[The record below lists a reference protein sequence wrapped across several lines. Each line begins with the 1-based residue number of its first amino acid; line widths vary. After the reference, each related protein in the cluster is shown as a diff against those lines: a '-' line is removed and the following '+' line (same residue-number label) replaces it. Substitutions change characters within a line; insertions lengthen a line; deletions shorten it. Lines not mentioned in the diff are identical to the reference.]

1 MKVSLAPL
9 IFLTSLAGLG
19 GTLVA
24 GPFETDIMPILKGK
38 CAKCHMEGE
47 SKGGLALDAEEISK
61 EIGPTKLIRPG
72 DPDNSDMMQCVLLP
86 EDDED
91 HMPPK
96 GKGQP
101 LNDAE
106 KTKLKEWIMAGA
118 VLGDAAPTTMTPE
131 APKTGLAAAPVE
143 EDWTNNA
150 GKTIRAILVRV
161 DGANAVLKINGNEV
175 PYPIANLNP
184 ASQERVKAFSAKAQ

>member
-1 MKVSLAPL
+1 MKASLAPL
-9 IFLTSLAGLG
+9 IFVTAFGGLG
-19 GTLVA
+19 GTLLA

-61 EIGPTKLIRPG
+61 EIGPSKLIRPG
-72 DPDNSDMMQCVLLP
+72 DADNSDMMQCVLLP

-101 LNDAE
+101 LTDAE

-118 VLGDAAPTTMTPE
+118 VLGDAPPAATTPE
-131 APKTGLAAAPVE
+131 APKTGMAAAPVE
-143 EDWTNNA
+143 EDWTNA
-150 GKTIRAILVRV
+150 EGKTIRAILVRV
-161 DGANAVLKINGNEV
+161 DGANAVLKMNGQEI
-175 PYPIANLNP
+175 PYPIAKLDS
-184 ASQERVKAFSAKAQ
+184 ASQERVKAFSAKP